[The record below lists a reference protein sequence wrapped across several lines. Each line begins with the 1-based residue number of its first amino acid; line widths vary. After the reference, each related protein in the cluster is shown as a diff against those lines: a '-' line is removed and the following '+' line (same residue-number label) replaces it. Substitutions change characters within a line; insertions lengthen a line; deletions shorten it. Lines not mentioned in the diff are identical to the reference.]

1 MSVTPFATRAL
12 WRRSPG
18 NRVCERVAPD
28 PAPARVRALLIGVT
42 AAVLTTCVASAP
54 AGAAALLDVRIGKH
68 EGYTRIVLD
77 LDEGVKHQLDRI
89 ETERG
94 SVFLLKLNATSARRV
109 IAPDAPM
116 VSVVRIEPR
125 DGETIVRVAATSTN
139 VDVNVFP
146 LRDPNRLVVDLRS
159 GKAATPTTAAAT
171 KPAPPAAKPAPRAPK
186 PTTAAPEPTPAPRA
200 NVKISKPILPPPA
213 KTDAP
218 AATPEVEKTDAPA
231 AAKPKT
237 TAKPAAP
244 AEPTPVAQTP
254 TAPTRVTPRGEPLRG
269 TADAAEPG
277 APEAAP
283 DADRREVR
291 RSDRPRPAP
300 DTARVR
306 PERTPP
312 PAPAAPSGSTG
323 VSPLV
328 IAAAVV
334 ALVLVVGAVVIRRRR
349 QGEVEAATDFFPP
362 ESDEGVEIGSGVET
376 TPVGAPG
383 PGAGLEPAGM
393 PIPPPKDDEEDLP
406 VAPGTQP
413 APVAPRPV
421 ADAGL
426 AGDVDRRIQ
435 GLETRLEE
443 VVDARERLER
453 QVSAQAEEL
462 RVQRAAIA
470 RAQRVL
476 RTLARPEE
484 ATEPAPRDPNKAPS
498 R

>member
-18 NRVCERVAPD
+18 NRLCERVAPD

-42 AAVLTTCVASAP
+42 AAVLATCVAPAP

-159 GKAATPTTAAAT
+159 GKTATPTTAAAT
-171 KPAPPAAKPAPRAPK
+171 KPTTAAAKPAPPTPK

-200 NVKISKPILPPPA
+200 NVKISKPILPPTA
-213 KTDAP
+213 
-218 AATPEVEKTDAPA
+218 KTDAPA
-231 AAKPKT
+231 AAKPET

-244 AEPTPVAQTP
+244 AEPTPTAQTP
-254 TAPTRVTPRGEPLRG
+254 TAPTRVTPRGEPLAE
-269 TADAAEPG
+269 TAAAAEPD

-283 DADRREVR
+283 DSDRREVR
-291 RSDRPRPAP
+291 RFDRPTPQ
-300 DTARVR
+300 TARVR
-306 PERTPP
+306 PETTPP

-362 ESDEGVEIGSGVET
+362 ESDEGVEIGSAVET

-406 VAPGTQP
+406 VVPGTQP
-413 APVAPRPV
+413 APVVPRPV
-421 ADAGL
+421 ADAGP

-484 ATEPAPRDPNKAPS
+484 ATEPAPRDPNKSPS

>member
-18 NRVCERVAPD
+18 SRPCERVAPD
-28 PAPARVRALLIGVT
+28 RARAQLILIA
-42 AAVLTTCVASAP
+42 AAVLATCVASAP
-54 AGAAALLDVRIGKH
+54 ARAAALLDVRIGKH

-94 SVFLLKLNATSARRV
+94 SVFLLKLNATAARRV

-159 GKAATPTTAAAT
+159 GQATAPKTAAAT
-171 KPAPPAAKPAPRAPK
+171 KRTPPAPK

-200 NVKISKPILPPPA
+200 NVKISKPILPPTA
-213 KTDAP
+213 KTEAP
-218 AATPEVEKTDAPA
+218 APTPEVKTTKPPA
-231 AAKPKT
+231 AAQPET
-237 TAKPAAP
+237 TAKPSAP
-244 AEPTPVAQTP
+244 AKPTPIAQPP
-254 TAPTRVTPRGEPLRG
+254 TAPTRVTPGDEPLAG

-277 APEAAP
+277 APEAVPGAV
-283 DADRREVR
+283 RREVR
-291 RSDRPRPAP
+291 PSDRPRSAAQ
-300 DTARVR
+300 TARVR
-306 PERTPP
+306 PERAPP
-312 PAPAAPSGSTG
+312 PTPAAPSGGTG
-323 VSPLV
+323 LSPLV
-328 IAAAVV
+328 LAAAVV
-334 ALVLVVGAVVIRRRR
+334 VLVLVVGAVVIRRRR

-362 ESDEGVEIGSGVET
+362 ESDEGVEIGSAVET

-406 VAPGTQP
+406 VVPGTQP
-413 APVAPRPV
+413 APVVPRPV
-421 ADAGL
+421 ADAGP

-484 ATEPAPRDPNKAPS
+484 ATEPAPRDPNKTPS